1 MSWLQI
7 AVVSL
12 CFLLNFND
20 GIDVLLVSFAGEHIM
35 KEWGLNNAELG
46 YVFSAGL
53 AGMTAGCFVLAPFGD
68 QWGRRK
74 VFLGSLFLISV
85 GMLFVYFAPS
95 LSWLL
100 VFSFGSFS
108 ITLGFCSHFL
118 RGWSLLAWR
127 CILYTFPG
135 ILDRIL

>member
-7 AVVSL
+7 GVVSL

-35 KEWGLNNAELG
+35 KEWGLNNTELG

-53 AGMTAGCFVLAPFGD
+53 AGMTAGCFVIAPLGD

-74 VFLGSLFLISV
+74 VFLASLLLISV
-85 GMLFVYFAPS
+85 GMLLRFFCS
-95 LSWLL
+95 LINLAI
-100 VFSFGSFS
+100 SFS
-108 ITLGFCSHFL
+108 LYHRSRHRRNFTQSSHRRL
-118 RGWSLLAWR
+118 
-127 CILYTFPG
+127 
-135 ILDRIL
+135 